1 MSVQM
6 YLPARRA
13 KDRGETLTR
22 YALIVR
28 DMGTRGA
35 MGERDARTCI
45 ETRREG
51 VNLSSSS
58 AIRH

>member
-6 YLPARRA
+6 YFPARRA
-13 KDRGETLTR
+13 KERGESLTR

-28 DMGTRGA
+28 DMG
-35 MGERDARTCI
+35 ARI

-58 AIRH
+58 AVRH